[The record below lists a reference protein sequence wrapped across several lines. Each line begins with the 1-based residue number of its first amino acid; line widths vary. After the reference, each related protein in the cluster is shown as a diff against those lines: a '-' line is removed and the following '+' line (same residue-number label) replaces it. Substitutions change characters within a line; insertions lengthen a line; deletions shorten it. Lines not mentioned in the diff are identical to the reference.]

1 MNEYHVYRKVE
12 ELVGEHQSTQG
23 VVIVGF
29 TKQDTGHYA
38 ISFAKGEATPIKAL
52 KNVLD
57 VVSNTFKVVGISL
70 TEDSLSVRINPILTE
85 GRLLI
90 GTKLKE
96 LQSAVEL
103 TDDEHSIVDNNIK
116 EFKASDLP
124 EWLKHVNKQEMDFI
138 ATTEQ
143 ESVPTVKTNHEG
155 FTVINLGGTEVVLP
169 IHPSVLEAEI
179 HVGCNCNH
187 KK

>member
-85 GRLLI
+85 GRLLM

-103 TDDEHSIVDNNIK
+103 TDDEHSIVDKNSQ
-116 EFKASDLP
+116 EFKPSDVP
-124 EWLKHVNKQEMDFI
+124 EWIKRIDKQVIDFLDE
-138 ATTEQ
+138 AEKA
-143 ESVPTVKTNHEG
+143 SASTVKTNHMG
-155 FTVINLGGTEVVLP
+155 FPIFNLGGTEVVLP
-169 IHPSVLEAEI
+169 IHPSVLEAGI